1 MTIKDVE
8 QLTGITRQNIRFY
21 EREGLIAPCRNP
33 ENQYREYSADD
44 VKTLHQIRLYRKLNV
59 SIEDIRSMEGR
70 TLSLE
75 SCMEQCISNTERE
88 MVRMAKIKE
97 VCEEL
102 RKQDSEG
109 KAPDIE
115 KALKQIDAYE
125 KSGYQ
130 FTDITKDYWSM
141 EVVHEV
147 RNLNRQMIKA
157 LFFSFVTVIFCN
169 MLYFSLLK
177 PQWMTMVPA
186 AVIGYTAAWVHWGR
200 KNKAIL
206 MKHIHFTHV
215 SSGIYLASAVIGV
228 LFYIIENGSIAVTM
242 AVLPNPALMARS
254 VTGAGYIWHFLILLF
269 RNLFYSIIAC
279 ILFYDTFKQKSVVSA
294 LVLSALLYALACLN
308 PYTAPGYLLIGIC
321 LGLLYEFTDSLA
333 VCMVPVF
340 FEAVSAGILTMLEFR
355 FPNVLPEFLGT
366 RAYLPVMELLP
377 WLLLAILLILILLYA
392 VSRASGKKVDW
403 SQEWDKAWFISA
415 PPAEGATILNQKA
428 FHEIEKERKRSY
440 RLVDGYLAAA
450 VLLSIWYM
458 TSIL

>member
-1 MTIKDVE
+1 
-8 QLTGITRQNIRFY
+8 
-21 EREGLIAPCRNP
+21 
-33 ENQYREYSADD
+33 
-44 VKTLHQIRLYRKLNV
+44 
-59 SIEDIRSMEGR
+59 
-70 TLSLE
+70 
-75 SCMEQCISNTERE
+75 
-88 MVRMAKIKE
+88 
-97 VCEEL
+97 
-102 RKQDSEG
+102 
-109 KAPDIE
+109 
-115 KALKQIDAYE
+115 
-125 KSGYQ
+125 
-130 FTDITKDYWSM
+130 
-141 EVVHEV
+141 
-147 RNLNRQMIKA
+147 
-157 LFFSFVTVIFCN
+157 
-169 MLYFSLLK
+169 
-177 PQWMTMVPA
+177 MVPA

-254 VTGAGYIWHFLILLF
+254 VTGAGYIWLFLILLF

-294 LVLSALLYALACLN
+294 LVLSALLYALTCLN

-366 RAYLPVMELLP
+366 RTYLPVMELLP
-377 WLLLAILLILILLYA
+377 WLLLAMLLILILLYA